1 MYGSKQC
8 GRAFNYGSD
17 RWCDCVPAE
26 ADDYCKFTPYR
37 SYATYLFKAES
48 SATVSRSNKSFPA
61 PNHLRLCRNSPILLI
76 VQHARQRAD
85 SAQQHRYGAVLPRH
99 FFMLIC
105 AILKCCRHP
114 ILITQTTTIT
124 RTTTSNTESM
134 QLGRYSLDNGFSSF
148 AVVLRILGLL
158 LQLKSCFLFPLI
170 RCFLF
175 PFFFAC
181 EYQTRARY
189 YR

>member
-1 MYGSKQC
+1 MQLVDGCCIVSFDILVYHYSCSGVMVFSPPKKCLTTRLLQGATTVYGSKQC

-37 SYATYLFKAES
+37 NYAKYLFKAES

-61 PNHLRLCRNSPILLI
+61 PNHLRLCRKSPKLLI

-99 FFMLIC
+99 FLC
-105 AILKCCRHP
+105 
-114 ILITQTTTIT
+114 
-124 RTTTSNTESM
+124 
-134 QLGRYSLDNGFSSF
+134 
-148 AVVLRILGLL
+148 
-158 LQLKSCFLFPLI
+158 
-170 RCFLF
+170 
-175 PFFFAC
+175 
-181 EYQTRARY
+181 
-189 YR
+189 